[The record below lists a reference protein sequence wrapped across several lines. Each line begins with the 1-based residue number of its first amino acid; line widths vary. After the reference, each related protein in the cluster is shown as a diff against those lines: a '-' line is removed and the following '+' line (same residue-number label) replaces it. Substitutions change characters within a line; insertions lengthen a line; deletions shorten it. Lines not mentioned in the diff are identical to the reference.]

1 MISNII
7 IGTLSFIIV
16 VQSWYLWKMW
26 NKILY
31 WEHTYKKVKRAHAH
45 IVEGLMMRLKP
56 SEKTT

>member
-7 IGTLSFIIV
+7 IGTLVFIIV

-31 WEHTYKKVKRAHAH
+31 WEHTYTKVKDAHSQ
-45 IVEGLMMRLKP
+45 IVDGLMMRLGKRN
-56 SEKTT
+56 EL